1 MRIDFDRICELAG
14 TGKRGS
20 SRRALNENYESEV
33 EESNYESE
41 VEESNYEEGPLEG
54 LDVESELE
62 ETDGE
67 EMVEV
72 DVSELMSEIRRA
84 KRLMNESRKRQQ
96 RKRLNES
103 RRKDDHLKQII
114 ANEVE
119 SILSEI
125 EEKDSSWIYG
135 KRKPRHSK
143 QGYSNQGRTLPGIG
157 FKNNW

>member
-20 SRRALNENYESEV
+20 SRRTLNE
-33 EESNYESE
+33 NYESE

-54 LDVESELE
+54 LDIEPEDLE
-62 ETDGE
+62 ESDDE
-67 EMVEV
+67 KELVEV
-72 DVSELMSEIRRA
+72 DVGELMSEIRRA
-84 KRLMNESRKRQQ
+84 KRLMKESRKRQQ

-103 RRKDDHLKQII
+103 RRKDNHLKQII

-125 EEKDSSWIYG
+125 EEKDSSWVYG